1 MILCFLMAMAGFEY
15 LMVDPIAERVGM
27 GYALCG
33 DGHNVYYNPA
43 GLNLNTGTSYSA
55 SYLNYIA
62 GTHFGYIDYESNI
75 LGVGIRYFY
84 SGKIKKTD
92 PIGQELGNF
101 STNFIDLNI
110 GTGFAISEV
119 MVGFSGKLVYEQ
131 IDTLFSIGVGADV
144 GALYFLPQEN
154 IQLGITIKNLGISAK
169 PFISERELFPYEINL
184 GAARRFD
191 SGWFGLDIVH
201 PALMKFGIR
210 VGGEYEFNQLF
221 ALLASYNSL
230 LSQIKTDNGLD
241 FFAGITL
248 GFAVRKGALRINYA
262 YTPYFTLGQA
272 HKLTIR
278 IGG

>member
-1 MILCFLMAMAGFEY
+1 MILLFLMAISGFEY
-15 LMVDPIAERVGM
+15 LLVDPIAERVGM

-33 DGHNVYYNPA
+33 DGHNVYYNTA
-43 GLNLNTGTSYSA
+43 GLNLNVSTSYSA

-92 PIGQELGNF
+92 PMGQELGDF
-101 STNFIDLNI
+101 STNFIDLSI
-110 GTGFAISEV
+110 GKGFAMSEV
-119 MVGFSGKLVYEQ
+119 MVGVSGKLVYEQ
-131 IDTLFSIGVGADV
+131 IDTLYALGVGTDI

-154 IQLGITIKNLGISAK
+154 IQLGITLKNLGISAK
-169 PFISERELFPYEINL
+169 PFVSEKELFPYEINL
-184 GAARRFD
+184 GIARRFD
-191 SGWFGLDIVH
+191 SGWFGLDIVR
-201 PALMKFGIR
+201 PALISFGIR
-210 VGGEYEFNQLF
+210 VGGEYELSKLF
-221 ALLASYNSL
+221 ALRASYNSL
-230 LSQIKTDNGLD
+230 LSQVKTDNGLD

-248 GFAVRKGALRINYA
+248 GFAVTKGVLKINYS